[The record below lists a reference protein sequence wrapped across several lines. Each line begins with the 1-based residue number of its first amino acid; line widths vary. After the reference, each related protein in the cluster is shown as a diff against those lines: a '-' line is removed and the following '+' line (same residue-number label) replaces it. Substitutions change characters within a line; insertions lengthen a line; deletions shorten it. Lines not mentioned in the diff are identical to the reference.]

1 MRCHLALKLT
11 GQKEVDI
18 ESTRKMLRAADK
30 GQSKWYTAYGQ
41 HIFLDL
47 QVAVLALVLWQ

>member
-1 MRCHLALKLT
+1 LT